1 MIWRTEC
8 CTLSLLARHYRTLIR
23 TCARYLALDV
33 GTKLHASII
42 TTGLQTLPNTYLRN
56 AILQMY
62 AACGRVLYARKMFDE
77 IPLSYKDTVDWT
89 TLMGCYA
96 RGGLP
101 VYALNLFV
109 EMRKN
114 DVLIDEFTMVTVFVA
129 SAKLGCEQFGVQ
141 GHGCMVKMGFGS
153 SIKAC
158 NAAMDMYVK
167 CGLIDKTRRIFNE
180 MEEKSLVS
188 WTVLLGGVVK
198 WEGFENARLLF
209 DEMPERN
216 QVAWTIMTAAY
227 IENGL
232 TREAFGLLRE
242 MVFEFGF
249 ELNFVT
255 LCSWL
260 SASAQSGNV
269 MMGKWVHMYALKK
282 IKHDIMVETA
292 LINMYAKCGRIDDA
306 FRVFNVMP
314 RRNVITWN
322 AMLSGLAMQG
332 KGDMVLD
339 LFAQMVRE
347 VKPDDVTFTAVLSA
361 CSHSGLV
368 DQGRRFFYSLES
380 TYGIKPSIEHY
391 SCIVDLLGRAGH
403 LEEAESIIRGMP
415 IPPNEVVLGS
425 LLGSCSVHKNLELG
439 ERLMKELLQ
448 MYHDNT
454 EYHVLLSNMYS
465 LAGKID
471 KANSI
476 RVVLKSRGVRKVPGT
491 SSIHVGGEIHCFSAG
506 DKLHPQ
512 SQEIYMM
519 LDEMI
524 QKIRLA
530 GYVPDTACQK
540 FSGSYDGEYYGY
552 GREEKEQALFSHSE
566 KLAVCFGLIS
576 TQAGMPLYIFKNLRI
591 CQDCHSAMKIA
602 VLLLKKLGDE
612 LMEEAKEVASFL
624 YFEEKM
630 TVFIQAL
637 GLFGPSIVKIPARC
651 MTLPDVPN
659 AAIFTRRLIFLPV
672 REEMV

>member
-1 MIWRTEC
+1 MIWRSQ
-8 CTLSLLARHYRTLIR
+8 CTLSLLTRHYRTLFR
-23 TCARYLALDV
+23 TCARCLDLDV
-33 GTKLHASII
+33 GKKLHASFV
-42 TTGLQTLPNTYLRN
+42 TTGLVTSQNTFLRN
-56 AILQMY
+56 AILHMY
-62 AACGRVLYARKMFDE
+62 AACGSVRSARNLFDE

-101 VYALNLFV
+101 LDALNLFV
-109 EMRKN
+109 DMRRS
-114 DVLIDEFTMVTVFVA
+114 DVLIDEYTMVVVFLA

-141 GHGCMVKMGFGS
+141 GHGCMVKMGFSS

-158 NAAMDMYVK
+158 NAVMDMYVK
-167 CGLIDKTRRIFNE
+167 CGLIGKTRKIFNE
-180 MEEKSLVS
+180 MGEKSIVS
-188 WTVLLGGVVK
+188 WTVVLEGVVK
-198 WEGFENARLLF
+198 WEGFENGRLLF
-209 DEMPERN
+209 DQMPERN
-216 QVAWTIMTAAY
+216 EVAWTIMIAVY

-232 TREAFGLLRE
+232 TKEAFGLLRE
-242 MVFEFGF
+242 MLFESGF

-260 SASAQSGNV
+260 SACAQSGNV
-269 MMGKWVHMYALKK
+269 LVGKWVHVYALKM
-282 IKHDIMVETA
+282 IQHEIDIMVATA

-306 FRVFNVMP
+306 FRVFHVMP
-314 RRNVITWN
+314 QRNVITWN

-339 LFAQMVRE
+339 LFDHMIRE

-368 DQGRRFFYSLES
+368 DQGRHFFYSLES

-391 SCIVDLLGRAGH
+391 SCVVDLLGRAGH
-403 LEEAESIIRGMP
+403 LEEAESIIRRMT

-439 ERLMKELLQ
+439 ECLMKELVQ
-448 MYHDNT
+448 MYPDNT

-465 LAGKID
+465 LAGKND
-471 KANSI
+471 EGNSI
-476 RVVLKSRGVRKVPGT
+476 RVVLRSRGVRKVPGM
-491 SSIHVGGEIHCFSAG
+491 SSIYVGGQIHCFSAG

-524 QKIRLA
+524 RKIRLA

-540 FSGSYDGEYYGY
+540 FPGSDDGEYYGY
-552 GREEKEQALFSHSE
+552 GQEEKEQSLFSHSE

-591 CQDCHSAMKIA
+591 CQDCHSTMKI
-602 VLLLKKLGDE
+602 VSKVYNREIVIRDRNRFHCFKLGSCSCFD
-612 LMEEAKEVASFL
+612 
-624 YFEEKM
+624 YW
-630 TVFIQAL
+630 
-637 GLFGPSIVKIPARC
+637 
-651 MTLPDVPN
+651 
-659 AAIFTRRLIFLPV
+659 
-672 REEMV
+672 

>member
-1 MIWRTEC
+1 MIWRTE
-8 CTLSLLARHYRTLIR
+8 CTLSLLARHYRTLFR

-33 GTKLHASII
+33 GQKLHASVV
-42 TTGLQTLPNTYLRN
+42 TAGLESSPNTFIRN
-56 AILQMY
+56 AILHMY
-62 AACGRVLYARKMFDE
+62 AACGCALSARKVFDK

-96 RGGLP
+96 HGRLP
-101 VYALNLFV
+101 LDALSLFV
-109 EMRKN
+109 DMRKSN
-114 DVLIDEFTMVTVFVA
+114 VSIDEFTMVIVFLA
-129 SAKLGCEQFGVQ
+129 CAKLGCDQFGVQ
-141 GHGCMVKMGFGS
+141 GHGCLVKMGFSS

-180 MEEKSLVS
+180 MGEKSLVS
-188 WTVLLGGVVK
+188 WTVLLGGLVK

-209 DEMPERN
+209 DQMPERN
-216 QVAWTIMTAAY
+216 EVAWTIMIAAY

-232 TREAFGLLRE
+232 TKEAFGLLRN
-242 MVFEFGF
+242 MVFESGF

-260 SASAQSGNV
+260 SACAQSGNV
-269 MMGKWVHMYALKK
+269 MLGKWVHMYALKM
-282 IKHDIMVETA
+282 IKHEIDIMVATA

-306 FRVFNVMP
+306 FRVFKVMP
-314 RRNVITWN
+314 RRNVVTWN
-322 AMLSGLAMQG
+322 TMLSGLAMQG
-332 KGDMVLD
+332 KGDMVLH

-368 DQGRRFFYSLES
+368 VQGRHLFYSLES
-380 TYGIKPSIEHY
+380 SYGIKPSVENY

-415 IPPNEVVLGS
+415 IAPNEVVLGS

-439 ERLMKELLQ
+439 KCLMKELVQ
-448 MYHDNT
+448 MYPDNT

-465 LAGKID
+465 LAGKND
-471 KANSI
+471 EADSI
-476 RVVLKSRGVRKVPGT
+476 RVVLRNRGIRKVPGM
-491 SSIHVGGEIHCFSAG
+491 SSIYVGGQIHCFSAG
-506 DKLHPQ
+506 DTLHLQ

-524 QKIRLA
+524 RKIRLA

-540 FSGSYDGEYYGY
+540 FSGSDNGEYYSNSH
-552 GREEKEQALFSHSE
+552 EEKEQALFTHSE

-576 TQAGMPLYIFKNLRI
+576 IPAGMPLYIFKNLRI
-591 CQDCHSAMKIA
+591 CRDCHSAMKI
-602 VLLLKKLGDE
+602 VSKVYNRQIVIRDRSRFHCFKLGSCSCSD
-612 LMEEAKEVASFL
+612 
-624 YFEEKM
+624 YW
-630 TVFIQAL
+630 
-637 GLFGPSIVKIPARC
+637 
-651 MTLPDVPN
+651 
-659 AAIFTRRLIFLPV
+659 
-672 REEMV
+672 